1 MNPPISQMGAD
12 SRDRQTHAII
22 GAAME
27 VHRELGS
34 GFLEAV
40 YQEALAIEFAA
51 RSVLFVREKEL
62 PVYCK
67 GKLLPCSYRADF
79 VCYDEVIVELKALKA
94 ITGADQAQLL
104 NYLKATG
111 LGRGLLLN
119 FGRPSLEFKRLVFS
133 HLRKSAQSVDK
144 IRSADDTDDAD

>member
-1 MNPPISQMGAD
+1 MNPPIAQMDAD

-22 GAAME
+22 GAAMK
-27 VHRELGS
+27 VRRRLGP

-40 YQEALAIEFAA
+40 YQQALAIEFSD
-51 RSVLFVREKEL
+51 RTIPFVSEAEL
-62 PVYCK
+62 PVYYK
-67 GKLLPCSYRADF
+67 GQCLACSYRADF

-94 ITGADQAQLL
+94 ITGVEEAQVL

-119 FGRPSLEFKRLVFS
+119 FGNPRLEFKRFVFS
-133 HLRKSAQSVDK
+133 HLRTSAQSVD
-144 IRSADDTDDAD
+144 